1 MSKVLQEY
9 WETAEAEEKAK
20 YEEMAV
26 ADKVRYEKDC
36 ASSGFDP
43 ETGEVP
49 GGGSKRKASVI
60 ISLGKDNLP
69 LPRKPK
75 FGADKPPPEPRAKTN
90 NEGDFSLV
98 DEPGGTAQRRR
109 RRAEDD
115 RQGHLENAVKATAD
129 DASAETV
136 AAPSASRKEVI
147 VACPQVDEG
156 GDDKNHREGGGT
168 IEVSQQMTLDQ
179 LRAMI
184 LEEFD
189 EDQCARSYPPS
200 LLTPSLSPHPTSN
213 TLSNPNPPSLAR
225 TAESRT
231 AAHARAGCP
240 RVSRAVP
247 SSTSASRA
255 SVSPRRKKPAR
266 GRGSAATAASSCVP
280 RDRALP
286 RPPSPYQPPPRQPPS
301 CSPLLS
307 RLPPPR
313 LLLRPSLCQERLQCR
328 LPSRP
333 RSLLPYAPIPPRR
346 WRPSRPR

>member
-1 MSKVLQEY
+1 MGWCSGVI
-9 WETAEAEEKAK
+9 EKANGDKSKTINGDMVNFEIYYETDDDLSRHVLVLDK
-20 YEEMAV
+20 YRPDGPANSWVLLEHEVAPRTSEEA
-26 ADKVRYEKDC
+26 
-36 ASSGFDP
+36 
-43 ETGEVP
+43 
-49 GGGSKRKASVI
+49 
-60 ISLGKDNLP
+60 
-69 LPRKPK
+69 
-75 FGADKPPPEPRAKTN
+75 
-90 NEGDFSLV
+90 
-98 DEPGGTAQRRR
+98 
-109 RRAEDD
+109 D
-115 RQGHLENAVKATAD
+115 RQWHVENTDKATAD
-129 DASAETV
+129 DASAERV
-136 AAPSASRKEVI
+136 AVPSTSRKELRI
-147 VACPQVDEG
+147 ACPQVDEG
-156 GDDKNHREGGGT
+156 GDDINHREGGGT

-213 TLSNPNPPSLAR
+213 TLSDPNPPSLAR